1 MRSLSNFK
9 SNSRKPK
16 EPKLVLRVQKG
27 QFLIITALVMVTVFY
42 LVSRWMDPFT
52 IPDTAEIVLQE
63 EPFIFNNIKEESL
76 QLVNKSKSC
85 EELIDNLNEYET
97 YLEDY
102 AFKKLIIYFD
112 YTLETP
118 CLEDVPDF
126 PILVLFNI
134 RMQSQNTKLGSKFY
148 GFWPSY
154 TAPE

>member
-9 SNSRKPK
+9 
-16 EPKLVLRVQKG
+16 KG
-27 QFLIITALVMVTVFY
+27 QFLIITSLVMVTIFY

-52 IPDTAEIVLQE
+52 IPDTAQIILQE
-63 EPFIFNNIKEESL
+63 EPFIFNNIKDESL

-85 EELIDNLNEYET
+85 EVLIQNLNEYET

-102 AFKKLIIYFD
+102 AFKKLIVYFD

-118 CLEDVPDF
+118 CLEGVPDF
-126 PILVLFNI
+126 PTLVLFDIKMEAQNI
-134 RMQSQNTKLGSKFY
+134 KLANKFY
-148 GFWPSY
+148 GYWPSY